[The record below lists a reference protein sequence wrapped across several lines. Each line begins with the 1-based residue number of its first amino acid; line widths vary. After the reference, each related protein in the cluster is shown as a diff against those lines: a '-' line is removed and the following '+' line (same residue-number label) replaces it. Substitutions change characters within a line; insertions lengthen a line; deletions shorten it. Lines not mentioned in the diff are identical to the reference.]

1 MLLTVKQVCEK
12 LQISRWTLAN
22 WERQGKIKRI
32 KMGDTVIRYEEIEVD
47 RFLKGEGN

>member
-12 LQISRWTLAN
+12 LLITRRTLFN

-32 KMGDTVIRYEEIEVD
+32 KMGDTIVRYEETEVD
-47 RFLKGEGN
+47 RFLKGGGE